1 MELPSPMYLGSG
13 GSESS
18 HFGYCNDPSLNIGG
32 PSLQEMIDSDM
43 KADFD
48 DVLTGN
54 SLNFQGMDSLDML
67 NDLDTITFLDNNTT
81 SSGLWSTAS
90 TLPATSSVTPTSAG
104 HPVTTHSGLHPTNYS
119 SFSNSYLEDLN
130 GSASVMVNPNNVM
143 PLHHPLQHQQV
154 TSLSVNTSLNPHSPQ
169 QNSPQSP
176 MASPMFGNQQI
187 NQQQQQQQQAVY
199 QQQTQQRPAKS
210 VRVLPPVS
218 SPMQQVPSSASS
230 TSSSNRKKNQKSQN
244 GSNANGNEG
253 KENGFP
259 KPAYSYSCL
268 IALSL
273 KNSYT
278 GSLSV
283 SEIYKFMCEHFPY
296 FKNAP
301 SGWKNSVR
309 HNLSLNKCFEKIEK
323 PASNGSQRKGCLWAM
338 NPNKIQ
344 KMNEEVQKWSRKD
357 PQAIKKGMAVP
368 DCLPMLERGE
378 MKKDYNANTTN
389 GVESEDEE
397 DPRTPTS
404 VSSQGSQG
412 YDSAGSDFVDIEGF
426 SQITPI
432 PDSSLPEISLQS
444 GVYDELGDDRL
455 NFGTPNGVNDVIV
468 TAPANLRGGN
478 VSMVTSES
486 FYPASATIRGQYSI
500 APATTIV
507 NGHPKTY
514 HTIVNV
520 SHQPKNH

>member
-1 MELPSPMYLGSG
+1 MSIMELPSPMYLGSG
-13 GSESS
+13 VSDS
-18 HFGYCNDPSLNIGG
+18 HFGYANDPSLGSG
-32 PSLQEMIDSDM
+32 PTLQEMIDSDM

-48 DVLTGN
+48 DVITGN
-54 SLNFQGMDSLDML
+54 NMNFQGMDSLEML
-67 NDLDTITFLDNNTT
+67 NDLDTISFLDNGANG
-81 SSGLWSTAS
+81 GLWSTSVS
-90 TLPATSSVTPTSAG
+90 TPSTVPAGSNSGTSSNSHA
-104 HPVTTHSGLHPTNYS
+104 GLHPTSYA

-130 GSASVMVNPNNVM
+130 GSASVMVNPANVM
-143 PLHHPLQHQQV
+143 PLHTGSAGGSLQHQAV
-154 TSLSVNTSLNPHSPQ
+154 ANLSVNVTNPNSPSVQ
-169 QNSPQSP
+169 QNSPHSP
-176 MASPMFGNQQI
+176 MPSPMFNNQQQQI
-187 NQQQQQQQQAVY
+187 NQVY
-199 QQQTQQRPAKS
+199 QQPLQRPAKS

-218 SPMQQVPSSASS
+218 SPAMQQVPTAAP
-230 TSSSNRKKNQKSQN
+230 TSNPSSNRKKNQKSQN
-244 GSNANGNEG
+244 STTTNEG
-253 KENGFP
+253 KENGYP

-268 IALSL
+268 IALAL
-273 KNSYT
+273 KNSQT
-278 GSLSV
+278 GSMSV

-323 PASNGSQRKGCLWAM
+323 PASNGNQRKGCLWAM

-357 PQAIKKGMAVP
+357 PQAIKKGMAMP
-368 DCLPMLERGE
+368 DALPALERGE
-378 MKKDYNANTTN
+378 MKKDYNANTT

-404 VSSQGSQG
+404 VSSQSSQG

-426 SQITPI
+426 SQIPTI
-432 PDSSLPEISLQS
+432 PDTSLPEISLQS
-444 GVYDELGDDRL
+444 GVYDDLGDDRL
-455 NFGTPNGVNDVIV
+455 NFGTPNGVNDVVV
-468 TAPANLRGGN
+468 TAPV

-486 FYPASATIRGQYSI
+486 FYPSATIRGQYSI

-507 NGHPKTY
+507 NGHAKTY

-520 SHQPKNH
+520 AQQPKH